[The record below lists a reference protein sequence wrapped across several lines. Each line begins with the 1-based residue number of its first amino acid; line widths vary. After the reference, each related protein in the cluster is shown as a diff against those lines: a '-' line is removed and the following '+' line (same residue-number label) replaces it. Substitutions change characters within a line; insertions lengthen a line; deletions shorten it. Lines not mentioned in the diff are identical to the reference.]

1 MINNKVDFSQE
12 LDRMK
17 SLINY
22 KTNVNESVSN
32 TGMLTPRLEYSQK
45 AADGRTYGIIRE
57 CNKFYIKIAPNKDTE
72 LLAEDYDYIGGYL
85 NRKENEYNSYAAAS
99 KNFDLKMMAINETH
113 EATKQKVS
121 QFVEKEVSDWQVNE
135 TKEMRS
141 EINRFNQILKNVGLI
156 QEGKTTEPA
165 VGKVGKVGSS
175 APFDKKATTS
185 GNYDNKNE
193 HDDPKTADDTFKD
206 KSKPSGNNDGK
217 NKHSDPK
224 TADDTF
230 DEDVKKGDIESDGE
244 SVATKKTSGGKV
256 VKVNEGRRVIK
267 LTEAQVLAWN
277 KSKEYMDKSHGTE
290 IGSSAPFGDEVG
302 EESNQTEAPTEKI
315 HEGEAVYKNGKI
327 PTSVGETGDDDP
339 FTEKVNENL
348 HVETDDVAGAKGFDG
363 DGLGEDYV
371 EGDELSDIP
380 FPEVEETDDFEDE
393 EIIDSPEEEPFN
405 NDDDEYGFS
414 DETDD
419 VEIDGDIEGDLDAD
433 IEGLGDDEL
442 GDVERVNFEDYGNDE
457 FGDEGFNEPNDI
469 QFETIRR
476 TINRIVESEL
486 KDFGKHPAYRK
497 VPMTTPANKEV
508 APNGARDWNDKSVE
522 SETPFGEKIGDSA
535 PFDEKVVD
543 MLANAIVQ
551 KMGFQKKA

>member
-1 MINNKVDFSQE
+1 MIKNKVDFSQE

-32 TGMLTPRLEYSQK
+32 TGMLTPRLEYSQV

-113 EATKQKVS
+113 EATRQKVS

-165 VGKVGKVGSS
+165 VGKVGNVGSS
-175 APFDKKATTS
+175 APFDKEAKTS

-193 HDDPKTADDTFKD
+193 HDDPKTADDTFKE

-230 DEDVKKGDIESDGE
+230 DEKVKESDIEGD
-244 SVATKKTSGGKV
+244 SVATKKPSGGKKPVKESRKV
-256 VKVNEGRRVIK
+256 VK

-277 KSKEYMDKSHGTE
+277 KSKDYMDKSHGTE

-315 HEGEAVYKNGKI
+315 HEAEAVYKNGKI
-327 PTSVGETGDDDP
+327 PTSVGEPGDDDP
-339 FTEKVNENL
+339 FTEKVNEDL
-348 HVETDDVAGAKGFDG
+348 HVNPSNVDGFDG
-363 DGLGEDYV
+363 IGEEYDDFGEEDV
-371 EGDELSDIP
+371 EGDELSDVP
-380 FPEVEETDDFEDE
+380 FPEVEDDFEDE
-393 EIIDSPEEEPFN
+393 ELIDEPEEEPFN
-405 NDDDEYGFS
+405 NDDEYGFS
-414 DETDD
+414 DEMDD
-419 VEIDGDIEGDLDAD
+419 DEDLEGDLDAD
-433 IEGLGDDEL
+433 
-442 GDVERVNFEDYGNDE
+442 FEDGDE
-457 FGDEGFNEPNDI
+457 FGDDEIINYGDLEDYGDEGFDEPNDL
-469 QFETIRR
+469 QFESIRR

-535 PFDEKVVD
+535 PFDEEVVD

>member
-1 MINNKVDFSQE
+1 MIKNKVDFSQE

-32 TGMLTPRLEYSQK
+32 TGMLTPRLEYSQV

-113 EATKQKVS
+113 EATRQKVS

-165 VGKVGKVGSS
+165 VVKVGKVGSS
-175 APFDKKATTS
+175 APFDKEAKTS
-185 GNYDNKNE
+185 GNYDHKNKHNGKASTVKDGFDEKSEPHECNDHKNE
-193 HDDPKTADDTFKD
+193 HNGKASDADKTFKE
-206 KSKPSGNNDGK
+206 K
-217 NKHSDPK
+217 
-224 TADDTF
+224 
-230 DEDVKKGDIESDGE
+230 VKESDIEGD
-244 SVATKKTSGGKV
+244 SVATKKPSGGKKPVKESRKV
-256 VKVNEGRRVIK
+256 VK

-277 KSKEYMDKSHGTE
+277 KSKDYMDKSHGTE

-315 HEGEAVYKNGKI
+315 HEAEAVYKNGKI
-327 PTSVGETGDDDP
+327 PTSVGEPGDDAP
-339 FTEKVNENL
+339 FDEKVNEDLNF
-348 HVETDDVAGAKGFDG
+348 VKPTEVDG
-363 DGLGEDYV
+363 MEGGLGEEYDDFGEEDV
-371 EGDELSDIP
+371 EGDELSDVP
-380 FPEVEETDDFEDE
+380 FPEVEDDFEDE
-393 EIIDSPEEEPFN
+393 ELIDDPEEETFN
-405 NDDDEYGFS
+405 NDDEYGFS
-414 DETDD
+414 DDE
-419 VEIDGDIEGDLDAD
+419 ELEGDLDAD
-433 IEGLGDDEL
+433 IEGLGDDEF
-442 GDVERVNFEDYGNDE
+442 GDDGIINYGDLEDY
-457 FGDEGFNEPNDI
+457 GDEGFDEPNDL
-469 QFETIRR
+469 QFESIRR

-535 PFDEKVVD
+535 PFDEEVVD